1 MKVILN
7 TVDYAGRNP
16 DLDFTLDPKVVISG
30 ADELKRMDQERDQLG
45 RPRL

>member
-1 MKVILN
+1 VILN
-7 TVDYAGRNP
+7 SVDYADRDP
-16 DLDFTLDPKVVISG
+16 ELDFTPDPKVVVSG